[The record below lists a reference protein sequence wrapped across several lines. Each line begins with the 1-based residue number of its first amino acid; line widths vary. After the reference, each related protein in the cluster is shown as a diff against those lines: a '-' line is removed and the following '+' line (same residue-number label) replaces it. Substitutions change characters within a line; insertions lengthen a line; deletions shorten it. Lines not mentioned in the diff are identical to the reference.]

1 MKRSQFDD
9 IASLYTEKVWK
20 EAPLNEMAPPFEA
33 GGSPGEFSTSNRDD
47 FKAFTQPQY
56 KSATRGI
63 AESPEFEQIL
73 KGIISS
79 IGKALLSEIKGAGG
93 RLPDSRQEMNER
105 AGRAITSLIVSKGTQ
120 KPIFQGSHA
129 KHLGR
134 NVVDALIKAGHLKEV
149 DSARGRHKS
158 GGSAGKAPPS
168 AANISFGD
176 ADLDDPAI

>member
-63 AESPEFEQIL
+63 ADSPEFEMIL
-73 KGIISS
+73 KNIIRTV
-79 IGKALLSEIKGAGG
+79 GKAILKEIEGSGG
-93 RLPDSRQEMNER
+93 RVPDSRQEMNER
-105 AGRAITSLIVSKGTQ
+105 AGAAIQRLILAGG
-120 KPIFQGSHA
+120 KPLFQGSHS

-176 ADLDDPAI
+176 EDLDDPAI